1 MAAQNIVDLPPCRP
15 GLADIHRRAMNAYR
29 AHWRAH
35 GAAAPQKLVLTQAQ
49 ADDLHLC
56 RRYGSVAMPGA
67 TIPPKTEFNGR
78 PVEVSD
84 ATSGVLVAHDGAEMH
99 LADFDQLPAK

>member
-1 MAAQNIVDLPPCRP
+1 
-15 GLADIHRRAMNAYR
+15 MNAFR

-35 GAAAPQKLVLTQAQ
+35 GAAAPQKLILTPVQ
-49 ADDLHLC
+49 ADELHLC
-56 RRYGSVAMPGA
+56 RRYGCAAMPGA

-84 ATSGVLVAHDGAEMH
+84 ATSGVLVAHDGTEMH